1 MLVSKY
7 FPAKEKKACKPE
19 ASLGLKR
26 CNFVDVMRQF
36 SNSREFIDKLNINF
50 NALIALPL
58 LLIGLGYLQVEHRDW
73 PALLEA
79 DRALRGSV
87 VVGLALLVTL
97 ISLRFKREARKLAA
111 VNDLS
116 WQMSTYYQLAMFYYK
131 TMFALAMLMAVLLF
145 LWAATELALVY
156 VYLLFWLSIFR
167 PNLRSV
173 ADIFGLEGET
183 RRQFINKEI

>member
-1 MLVSKY
+1 MAGAR
-7 FPAKEKKACKPE
+7 FGA
-19 ASLGLKR
+19 KR
-26 CNFVDVMRQF
+26 CSFADVMRKF
-36 SNSREFIDKLNINF
+36 TNSGEFIEKLNTNF

-58 LLIGLGYLQVEHRDW
+58 LLIGVGYLQVEHRDW
-73 PALLEA
+73 PALLAA
-79 DRALRGSV
+79 DKALRGSV

-111 VNDLS
+111 FNDLS

-131 TMFALAMLMAVLLF
+131 TMFALSMLMAVLLF

-156 VYLLFWLSIFR
+156 VYLLFWLSVFR
-167 PNLRSV
+167 PSLRSV
-173 ADIFGLEGET
+173 ADVFGLEGET